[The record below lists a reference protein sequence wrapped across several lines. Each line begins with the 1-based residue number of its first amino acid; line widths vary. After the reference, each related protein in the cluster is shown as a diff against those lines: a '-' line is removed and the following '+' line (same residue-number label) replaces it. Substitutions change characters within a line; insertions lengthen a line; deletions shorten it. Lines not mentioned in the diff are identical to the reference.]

1 MKKFVISI
9 LFAISSVILFSQ
21 SYLVNWQSCFG
32 GSEFDYA
39 TDMVEFNNH
48 FYILGNTFS
57 NDGDISFLHGEND
70 FWLVCTDSQGNMSW
84 ERTYGGSDSEGS
96 HRILSTGE
104 GYFYLLGAAFSSDG
118 DITNDPYL
126 DSGDYWV
133 VKIDSLGN
141 IIWDKIVGGNAG
153 ETLWSAA
160 LTSDGGVVIIGQA
173 YSDDGDVSISFGMG
187 DTWVVKINSEGE
199 LEWDFTIGTNW
210 IDVGQAIIQTSDGG
224 YLVGGSSMLG
234 EGGNITCESYSSMAD
249 AILTKLDADRNI
261 EWQRCY
267 GGSEHDGI
275 ISLIELE
282 DGYIF
287 GAYTSSN
294 DGDVSGWHSG
304 YNHLGNPQPDMW
316 IVKIDFSGNIIWQNA
331 LGGSRGEMGK
341 NIFLS
346 NNNEIT
352 AVISTQS
359 NNGDV
364 SGNHSLSEYDHDI
377 WLIKLSADGELLS
390 QHCFGGAGNEIVEF
404 GVYQKSDYN
413 YIIAAQTDYG
423 PSYDVGCTP
432 HGGNWNDRD
441 FWVFE
446 VNDTTVSLPEQPPQV
461 YELTTYPNPAKD
473 YICFERKGKE
483 SRRRMEI
490 NIFSASGLP
499 VKELILYPG
508 ETLKVWDTRC
518 IPAGVY
524 FYRSL
529 QIDGSAEYGKVVVE

>member
-1 MKKFVISI
+1 MKKIVILLI
-9 LFAISSVILFSQ
+9 VAISPGILFSQ
-21 SYLVNWQSCFG
+21 NYLVNWQSCFG
-32 GSEFDYA
+32 GSELDYV

-84 ERTYGGSDSEGS
+84 ERTYGGSDSDGS

-104 GYFYLLGAAFSSDG
+104 GYFYLLGTAFSSDG

-126 DSGDYWV
+126 NSGDYWV

-173 YSDDGDVSISFGMG
+173 YSNDGDVSISYGMG
-187 DTWVVKINSEGE
+187 DTWVVKINSGGE
-199 LEWDFTIGTNW
+199 LEWDFTIGTDF

-234 EGGNITCESYSSMAD
+234 EGGNITCAPHSSLAD
-249 AILTKLDADRNI
+249 AILTKLDTARNI

-275 ISLIELE
+275 VSLIEIE
-282 DGYIF
+282 DGYVF

-316 IVKIDFSGNIIWQNA
+316 IVKIDFFGNIIWQNA
-331 LGGSRGEMGK
+331 LGGSNFETNYR
-341 NIFLS
+341 IFEDSFNSIYSFGVTYS
-346 NNNEIT
+346 ND
-352 AVISTQS
+352 
-359 NNGDV
+359 GDV
-364 SGNHSLSEYDHDI
+364 SGNHSVSEYDSDI
-377 WLIKLSADGELLS
+377 WVVELDINGELIS
-390 QHCFGGAGNEIVEF
+390 QQCFGGEGKEGIEHGIVFKDNYHFIVAGN
-404 GVYQKSDYN
+404 
-413 YIIAAQTDYG
+413 TDYG
-423 PSYDVGCTP
+423 PSYHVACSP
-432 HGGNWNDRD
+432 YGGNGIDRD

-446 VNDTTVSLPEQPPQV
+446 VKDTTVSLPEQPTPATI
-461 YELTTYPNPAKD
+461 LTTYPNPAKD
-473 YICFERKGKE
+473 YVCFERKGKAS
-483 SRRRMEI
+483 SRHMEI
-490 NIFSASGLP
+490 NIFSASGIP
-499 VKELILYPG
+499 VKELTLYPG
-508 ETLKVWDTRC
+508 ETLKVWDTRS

-529 QIDGSAEYGKVVVE
+529 QKDKTAEYGKVVVE